1 MPEEMNLKLTLQNTG
16 TEPLHLT
23 SLAPQTGWK
32 SAPPHHLA
40 ANNQIDCEIVAA
52 DELTIT
58 LRYGV
63 HHIGLHFGN
72 GKLHVEPGDS
82 KLIRQKLDGHNAE
95 LTLAIT

>member
-1 MPEEMNLKLTLQNTG
+1 MPGEMHLKLTLQNTG
-16 TEPLHLT
+16 TQPLHLT

-32 SAPPHHLA
+32 SAPSHHLE
-40 ANNQIDCEIVAA
+40 ANSQTDCEIAAA

-63 HHIGLHFGN
+63 HHIGLHLGN

-82 KLIRQKLDGHNAE
+82 KVIQQKLDGHSAE
-95 LTLAIT
+95 LTLTMT